1 MTGQEFQGGGAP
13 ANKLLKGFTMAEV
26 LITLG
31 IIGIIAAMTFPALYG
46 KYQMKTF
53 EVAFKKQYSTIQ
65 NAINAIT
72 AEYGINACYIYFPK
86 GNIAYQKRDEDCAL
100 LEEHLI
106 SMLNLNE
113 YDDAIK
119 DKYAKRAQILAEG
132 GSSINWACSYDYAVD
147 RADVYISNDG
157 TVFMFG
163 LGDDQALLSVVID
176 VNGEKGPNRWGY
188 DVFFMLLSNHN
199 QYESGSNMIFLTD
212 EFCTIAEKGGKFP
225 RTILRNQ
232 KQNTDTSYYW

>member
-1 MTGQEFQGGGAP
+1 
-13 ANKLLKGFTMAEV
+13 MAEV

-86 GNIAYQKRDEDCAL
+86 GTIAYQQRDEDCAL

-157 TVFMFG
+157 TIFMFRIADSG
-163 LGDDQALLSVVID
+163 FPKLVVID
-176 VNGEKGPNRWGY
+176 VNGEQKPNKWGY
-188 DVFFMLLSNHN
+188 DVFFMGFSNHN
-199 QYESGSNMIFLTD
+199 QYENASNMIFLTD
-212 EFCTIAEKGGKFP
+212 EFCSIVEKGGKFP